1 MSAPNNQQNN
11 DSVKKDDDE
20 LNIEQL
26 ENELMNS
33 RDFQPNSEFENF
45 QIQED
50 EMGSPKSIKWES
62 NLVLNS
68 KNSNWSDFAQPIRKY
83 RSIQLKDETAYA
95 DGYALIDFSS
105 QISNLELYAS
115 SYNFGLFS
123 FFGLS
128 LVPFS
133 LGILKIWSFVI
144 KSDNEP
150 VESSQSNR
158 GPVESSQSNRGP
170 VESSQSNVELAGPVF
185 MEMHDFLRSFDRV
198 SGGESNSVRL
208 EGQQSN
214 SVSVRL
220 EGQQSNSVRLEEQ
233 QSNLVPDSNVVMSP
247 QNQNQPPELS
257 MEYILQNVDRNLP
270 EYEESLFYFIL
281 QAIENEKYLEEILNS
296 VSNFFQD
303 YPKLEDDIEAIFV
316 EYFPATPTSSQLSGG
331 GSYEV
336 SPNAQNRTFNRSVES
351 SPAPSPSPS
360 PSSRDE

>member
-158 GPVESSQSNRGP
+158 GPVESSQSN
-170 VESSQSNVELAGPVF
+170 VELAGPVF

-208 EGQQSN
+208 EEQ
-214 SVSVRL
+214 
-220 EGQQSNSVRLEEQ
+220 ESNSVRLEEQ